1 MFDIGFSEL
10 LIIGIVALLVLGP
23 ERLPAAARTVGGV
36 LRKARQSWT
45 SVRDEFE
52 RELSIEEMKRNAREL
67 RERVETGRP
76 VGTAAPTAASAAS
89 ATSATDAAD
98 AAPNAEPPPGL
109 APVPTRAPHD

>member
-1 MFDIGFSEL
+1 VFDIGFSEL

-36 LRKARQSWT
+36 LRKARQSWM
-45 SVRDEFE
+45 SVRNEFE
-52 RELSIEEMKRNAREL
+52 RELSIEDMKRNAREL

-76 VGTAAPTAASAAS
+76 ATATTSTATAAS
-89 ATSATDAAD
+89 ATSASAAGAGD
-98 AAPNAEPPPGL
+98 VEPPPGL

>member
-36 LRKARQSWT
+36 LRKARQSWM
-45 SVRDEFE
+45 SVRNEFE
-52 RELSIEEMKRNAREL
+52 RELSIEEMKRSAREL

-76 VGTAAPTAASAAS
+76 ATEPSTTVPVPTVG
-89 ATSATDAAD
+89 ATSVTSD
-98 AAPNAEPPPGL
+98 AEPPPGL